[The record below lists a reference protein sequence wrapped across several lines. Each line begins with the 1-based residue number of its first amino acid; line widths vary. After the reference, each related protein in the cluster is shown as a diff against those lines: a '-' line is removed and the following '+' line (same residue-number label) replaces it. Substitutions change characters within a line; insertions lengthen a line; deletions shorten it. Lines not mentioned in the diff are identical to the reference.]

1 MEKLTISR
9 IQPSEVELLLQLSR
23 KIFYESFNHLN
34 TPENMQEYMD
44 RAFNKKQLLSELENP
59 HTEFYFLLLEDE
71 PVGYLKLNLGAAQ
84 SDLQDNDSIEIER
97 IYVDQTQ
104 QGKGLGTILLEKA
117 KERACELRLQ
127 YIWLGVWEKNPGAIR
142 FYERYGFH
150 IFSSHKF
157 RMGDEVQT
165 DLLMRYD
172 L

>member
-1 MEKLTISR
+1 
-9 IQPSEVELLLQLSR
+9 
-23 KIFYESFNHLN
+23 
-34 TPENMQEYMD
+34 MD
-44 RAFNKKQLLSELENP
+44 RAFNKEQLLSELEN
-59 HTEFYFLLLEDE
+59 TNSEFYFLLLNDE

-84 SDLQDNDSIEIER
+84 SDLHDNNSLEIER
-97 IYVDQTQ
+97 IYIDQSQ
-104 QGKGLGTILLEKA
+104 QGKGLGTVLLNKA
-117 KERACELRLQ
+117 KERAHELNLQ